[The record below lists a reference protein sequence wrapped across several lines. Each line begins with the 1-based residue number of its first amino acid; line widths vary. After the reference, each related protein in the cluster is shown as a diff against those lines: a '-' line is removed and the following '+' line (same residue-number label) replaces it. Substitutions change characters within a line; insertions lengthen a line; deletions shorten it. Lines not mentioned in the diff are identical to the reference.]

1 MNKDQLRKEIRQEKR
16 HFSGEQLAGMSLPVI
31 ERLLRHE
38 RVRQARTVLMYWSLP
53 DEVDTHQAVDTL
65 RAQGHKVLLPV
76 VTDHCHM
83 ELREYEGRAS
93 LREGAFHIYEPTGR
107 LFTRYD
113 EIDVAVIP
121 GMSFDN
127 HGNRL
132 GRGKGYY
139 DRFLSQHPD
148 IYKIGICFPFQKRPL
163 IPIGRYDI
171 GMDETL

>member
-16 HFSGEQLAGMSLPVI
+16 HFTGEQLAGMSLSVI
-31 ERLLRHE
+31 ERLLHHE

-65 RAQGHKVLLPV
+65 LTHVKKVLLPV
-76 VTDHCHM
+76 VTDHCSM
-83 ELREYEGRAS
+83 ELREYEGRAT

-107 LFTRYD
+107 PFAQYD

-139 DRFLSQHPD
+139 DRFLSQHPG
-148 IYKIGICFPFQKRPL
+148 IYKIGICFPFQKRDT
-163 IPIGRYDI
+163 IPADEHDI
-171 GMDETL
+171 QMDETL